1 MDLKAQANLHQR
13 RSSIASRANS
23 TQAVEFFNLLT
34 SPELLQTTE
43 ALLPKHR
50 ERLYPPTVTLSMF
63 IRQVLEADGSCQKAV
78 NGWAAQR
85 AADGLSAC
93 SVRTGGYCRARQRLP
108 LEMVSALTRQTGS
121 LLSQKALTHWL
132 WRGRAVKL
140 VDGTGLSMPDTPEN
154 QAVYPQP
161 STQATGVGF
170 PLARL
175 VMVICLATGAA
186 LDTAIGPHQGK
197 GSGELGLVRRLLE
210 GFKPGDVMLADAL
223 YCNYFLIA
231 ALIAKGVDVLFEQN
245 GSRIT
250 DFRRGQSLGTRDHI
264 VHWPKP
270 ATRPQWMTPE
280 QYDDAPDAITL
291 REVKVAHQVLVTTL
305 LDHRRVSKADLSVL
319 YGRRWNVELDL
330 RNLKTT
336 TGMDILSC
344 QTPQMNEK
352 QLWVHLLAYNVI
364 RLLMA
369 QAACNA
375 NVDPRSLSFKHTV
388 QMWAEWLAR
397 GLCSANDRQ
406 RLFTLIAQCKVGRR
420 PGRIEPRM
428 RKRRP
433 KPYPWLKVPR
443 AQARQHAETHGHA
456 LRPK

>member
-1 MDLKAQANLHQR
+1 MNRNARSALHQR
-13 RSSIASRANS
+13 RSSIGRRARA
-23 TQAVEFFNLLT
+23 TQAVEFFNVLT
-34 SPELLQTTE
+34 SPELLATTE
-43 ALLPKHR
+43 ALLPEHR

-63 IRQVLEADGSCQKAV
+63 MRQVLEADGSCQKAV

-108 LEMVSALTRQTGS
+108 LEMVGALTRQTGQ
-121 LLSQKALTHWL
+121 LLSQKALTQWL

-154 QAVYPQP
+154 QAAYPQP
-161 STQATGVGF
+161 STQAAGVGF

-197 GSGELGLVRRLLE
+197 GSGELGLVRRLLD
-210 GFKPGDVMLADAL
+210 GFNPGEVMLADAL

-231 ALIAKGVDVLFEQN
+231 ALMAKGVDVLFEQN

-280 QYDDAPDAITL
+280 QYDGAPDAITL

-305 LDHRRVSKADLSVL
+305 LDHRRVSKDDLSVL

-369 QAACNA
+369 QAACNT
-375 NVDPRSLSFKHTV
+375 NVDPRSLSFKHTL
-388 QMWAEWLAR
+388 QLWTEWVAR
-397 GLCSANDRQ
+397 GLSSASDRQ

-433 KPYPWLKVPR
+433 KPYPWLKVIR
-443 AQARQHAETHGHA
+443 AQARQHVATHGHA
-456 LRPK
+456 HRPK